1 MKTYNWKKNL
11 AEAMI
16 NHAIKVYSDSIDV
29 KDDDP
34 YYAALLEAQKK
45 IKNTEY

>member
-1 MKTYNWKKNL
+1 MKTNNWKKNL

-16 NHAIKVYSDSIDV
+16 HHAIEAYHNSIEP
-29 KDDDP
+29 KEDDP

>member
-1 MKTYNWKKNL
+1 MSKWEKNL

-16 NHAIKVYSDSIDV
+16 HQAIKVYSNSVDV
-29 KDDDP
+29 KEGDP